1 MVRLGIIALLLL
13 EACRLILHGLWHYR
27 IRICGCRRLS
37 CTGVLRN
44 RILCICGSLR
54 HDSLCCSELLGAAS
68 GRSLCRSLCCSEL
81 LGAASGRSLRCSL
94 GCRELLWAANGEGLL
109 CQLLCAANGA
119 GLLCRSLRP
128 SSLCCSELLSAA
140 SGAGLLCRSLRRE
153 GCYRGEGT
161 C

>member
-54 HDSLCCSELLGAAS
+54 HDSLCCSELLRAAS
-68 GRSLCRSLCCSEL
+68 GRSL
-81 LGAASGRSLRCSL
+81 
-94 GCRELLWAANGEGLL
+94 WAENGEGLL
-109 CQLLCAANGA
+109 CQLLCVGNGA

-128 SSLCCSELLSAA
+128 SSLCCSELFSAA
-140 SGAGLLCRSLRRE
+140 SGVGRLCCSLCRE